1 MQMTFLVGFGFTP
14 TIKFILIITNFH
26 CIAIFSSYNAQPN
39 YRDGLKVETLIK
51 NDNESKL
58 NISLEQIII
67 TDPVKATVILVLS
80 TVLVLKVQFKL
91 TAIVIVIVIMALIMI
106 IIIIK

>member
-1 MQMTFLVGFGFTP
+1 MTFLVGFGFTP

-51 NDNESKL
+51 NDN
-58 NISLEQIII
+58 
-67 TDPVKATVILVLS
+67 TVILVLS

-91 TAIVIVIVIMALIMI
+91 TAIVIVIIIIALIMI